1 MPDAYQLLDESIA
14 AAERRGV
21 DDASIESWRPLA
33 SQYRAAR
40 DWKSAAQLANKIDAT
55 LGSTGET
62 RVGQVDGSVGAFLRS
77 GTVFDDP
84 SAALSETWH
93 AAVDSAREGV
103 ASVRS
108 SLDEATTVPAWAKV
122 AGGVLILSVLLLSV
136 GYAARSLR

>member
-1 MPDAYQLLDESIA
+1 MPDAYQLLQEAID

-21 DDASIESWRPLA
+21 DDASIASWRPLVA
-33 SQYRAAR
+33 RYRAER
-40 DWKSAAQLANKIDAT
+40 NWKAAAQLANTIDAT
-55 LGSTGET
+55 VGSTGET

-77 GTVFDDP
+77 GSVFDDP
-84 SAALSETWH
+84 GSALSESWD

-108 SLDEATTVPAWAKV
+108 SLDEATTVPAWAKM
-122 AGGVLILSVLLLSV
+122 AGGVLLASVLLLSV